1 MFYNLPYIF
10 LKLHPRIDAKSR
22 DNNLGVL
29 LIEFFEL
36 YGKQF
41 NYMRT
46 GIRVKD
52 GGSYVPKEEIFKQFN
67 NGYRASILCIE
78 DPLNPSRFS
87 CVQFFVDFI
96 EFNRTRSK
104 KKNFRELIAGIP

>member
-1 MFYNLPYIF
+1 MRVCVSWQ
-10 LKLHPRIDAKSR
+10 LHPRIDARSN

-46 GIRVKD
+46 GIRVRD
-52 GGSYVPKEEIFKQFN
+52 GGSYVPKEEIIKQFN

-78 DPLNPSRFS
+78 DPLNLCTLTLFLFTTYFHYKMDVKQS
-87 CVQFFVDFI
+87 
-96 EFNRTRSK
+96 T
-104 KKNFRELIAGIP
+104 

>member
-1 MFYNLPYIF
+1 MNLFNLIRKK
-10 LKLHPRIDAKSR
+10 KLHPRIDARSN

-67 NGYRASILCIE
+67 NGFRASILCIE
-78 DPLNPSRFS
+78 DPLNP
-87 CVQFFVDFI
+87 C
-96 EFNRTRSK
+96 N
-104 KKNFRELIAGIP
+104 

>member
-1 MFYNLPYIF
+1 
-10 LKLHPRIDAKSR
+10 
-22 DNNLGVL
+22 VL

-52 GGSYVPKEEIFKQFN
+52 GGSYVPKEEISKQFSN
-67 NGYRASILCIE
+67 VYRASILCIE
-78 DPLNPSRFS
+78 DPLNPCKPLFRYGSRGKTNKK
-87 CVQFFVDFI
+87 FV
-96 EFNRTRSK
+96 
-104 KKNFRELIAGIP
+104 KN